1 MECDEDSGHVSSTNG
16 HVTSSSGHVT
26 TPVPTGQ
33 GGMFDVVED
42 PVNSVVHTQ
51 AVEQVPRTGL
61 TGSDKLDEQVMDTE
75 EPVETETQAPSSM
88 EGSEVRS
95 FTPPPDSMSSDTYSH
110 STEQTASQPPQG
122 TENGAGDVPVPSE
135 REREGKGEGEKEGG
149 KSSGEMLARSQP
161 EVRVQICMFM
171 YIYIHVHVCTMYC
184 TCTYMHVYAN
194 MFTQ

>member
-33 GGMFDVVED
+33 GGVFDVVED

-110 STEQTASQPPQG
+110 STEQTASQPLQG
-122 TENGAGDVPVPSE
+122 TENGAGVVPVPSE
-135 REREGKGEGEKEGG
+135 REREGEGEKEGG
-149 KSSGEMLARSQP
+149 KSSGEMSAPNQP

-184 TCTYMHVYAN
+184 TCTYMYMQTCLHSN
-194 MFTQ
+194 